1 MRGEEKAK
9 WKIWRKED
17 EYTMK
22 IGIPEYKWRIFA
34 VTSLANMTSAFA
46 LNSLNLAMPVMAAEF
61 GVSMGA
67 ISWLS
72 LVYSFIPSC
81 VLLIFG
87 RLADLYGYKR
97 QFIGG
102 FIVFGTASLLL
113 PLLSN
118 SLGTLIFFRCL
129 QAFGY
134 GMMISITQAM
144 CNRSFPPEERGKA
157 LGINSVSVSVG
168 LAIGPTIG
176 GMLMTHFSWRSIFY
190 FNIPFCILGI
200 LMSVIVLKK
209 DEPYT
214 GPSRRMDWLGSFFFA
229 LFIGFLAVTINFS
242 AEWGFA
248 SPRFIGCLAVSLGAL
263 ALFIFRESRVDMP
276 LMELGFFRSRVF
288 TLANIACIFSY
299 VIQQMTTFLVP
310 FFLMNIL
317 LVSKADT
324 GLIML
329 ATPLSMML
337 LSPVGGRMA
346 DAYGSRRPALTGL
359 SLIALGCVLMSLLT
373 LETGLAYMV
382 IVLLCY
388 GIGNSLSVAA
398 INTAIYS
405 SVPREHSGVVSGMV
419 ATMRNLGQG
428 LGVAFGGAIMA
439 LRQSYYS
446 AAGLAPDNRVYLLAQ
461 RDVFYFG
468 LGIVAVS
475 ICCMLMIPIE
485 KK

>member
-1 MRGEEKAK
+1 M
-9 WKIWRKED
+9 IL
-17 EYTMK
+17 
-22 IGIPEYKWRIFA
+22 EYKWRIFA

-46 LNSLNLAMPVMAAEF
+46 LNSLNLAMPIMAAEF

-97 QFIGG
+97 QFISG
-102 FIVFGTASLLL
+102 FIVFGVASLLL
-113 PLLSN
+113 PLLAQ
-118 SLGTLIFFRCL
+118 SLQSLIFFRCF
-129 QAFGY
+129 QALGY

-200 LMSVIVLKK
+200 IMSIIVLKK
-209 DEPYT
+209 DEPYA
-214 GPSRRMDWLGSFFFA
+214 GESRRMDWLGSFFFA
-229 LFIGFLAVTINFS
+229 LFIGFLAVAINFS
-242 AEWGFA
+242 ADWGLF
-248 SPRFIGCLAVSLGAL
+248 SLRFIGCLGVSVAAL
-263 ALFIFRESRVDMP
+263 SLFIFRESRVDMP

-299 VIQQMTTFLVP
+299 IIQQMTTFLIP
-310 FFLMNIL
+310 FFLMDIL
-317 LVSKADT
+317 LISKSDT
-324 GLIML
+324 GLVML

-346 DAYGSRRPALTGL
+346 DLYGSRRPALTGL
-359 SLIALGCVLMSLLT
+359 GLIALGCVLMSLLT
-373 LETGLAYMV
+373 LETGLIY
-382 IVLLCY
+382 IVMILLCY
-388 GIGNSLSVAA
+388 GVGNSLSVAA

-405 SVPREHSGVVSGMV
+405 TVPREHSGVVSGMV

-446 AAGLAPDNRVYLLAQ
+446 SAGLAPANRVYLLAQ

-468 LGIVAVS
+468 LGIVTVAIFCV
-475 ICCMLMIPIE
+475 LMIPF
-485 KK
+485 KKKN